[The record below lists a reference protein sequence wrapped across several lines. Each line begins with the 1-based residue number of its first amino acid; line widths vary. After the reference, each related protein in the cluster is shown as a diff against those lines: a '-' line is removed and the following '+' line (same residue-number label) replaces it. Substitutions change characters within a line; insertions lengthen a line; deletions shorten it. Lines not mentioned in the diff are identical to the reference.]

1 MEEEIRMRRLRMRPL
16 IVIAIISMMAVA
28 VIAAVNIKRVTFTDN
43 GTTLTTCGTL
53 TGLGNQDVTITVNTQ
68 GIASTVCT
76 NRGGNNPPGQQVP
89 VSPLGSVTIPATEI
103 KNGNVRF
110 CVTTVAPRVTAEQ
123 AGCPSPFTASVTDV
137 RFTSATVTAKQGG
150 QVVLQQTFSVPQ

>member
-1 MEEEIRMRRLRMRPL
+1 MRRWKVKPFVVITL
-16 IVIAIISMMAVA
+16 IMTVAIVA
-28 VIAAVNIKRVTFTDN
+28 IAAVNIKRVEFADN

-110 CVTTVAPRVTAEQ
+110 CVTTVAPKVTAEQ
-123 AGCPSPFTASVTDV
+123 AGCPSPFTAKVTDV

>member
-1 MEEEIRMRRLRMRPL
+1 MRRWKVRPFV
-16 IVIAIISMMAVA
+16 VIALIMTVA
-28 VIAAVNIKRVTFTDN
+28 IVAIAAVNIKRLEFTDN

-110 CVTTVAPRVTAEQ
+110 CVTTKAPTVTAEQ
-123 AGCPSPFTASVTDV
+123 AGCPSPFTAKVTDV

>member
-1 MEEEIRMRRLRMRPL
+1 MKRFRVRPL
-16 IVIAIISMMAVA
+16 AVAAIITTMAVVA
-28 VIAAVNIKRVTFTDN
+28 IAAVNIKRTSFTDN
-43 GTTLTTCGTL
+43 GTTLTTCATL
-53 TGLGNQDVTITVNTQ
+53 TGLGNQDVTISVSAQ

-89 VSPLGSVTIPATEI
+89 VSPLGTVTIPATEV

-110 CVTTVAPRVTAEQ
+110 CVTTVAPMVTAEQ

-137 RFTSATVTAKQGG
+137 QFTSATVTARQGG
-150 QVVLQQTFSVPQ
+150 RVVLQQTFSVPQ

>member
-1 MEEEIRMRRLRMRPL
+1 MRRRLVSRPIL
-16 IVIAIISMMAVA
+16 VTVAISMMAVM
-28 VIAAVNIKRVTFTDN
+28 VVAAVNVKRLTFKDN

-53 TGLGNQDVTITVNTQ
+53 TGLGNQDVTITINTQ

-89 VSPLGSVTIPATEI
+89 VSPLGSVTIPSTEI
-103 KNGNVRF
+103 KNGNVSF
-110 CVTTVAPRVTAEQ
+110 CITTIAPKVTAEQ

-137 RFTSATVTAKQGG
+137 QFTSATVTAKQGG
-150 QVVLQQTFSVPQ
+150 KVVLQQTFTVPQ

>member
-1 MEEEIRMRRLRMRPL
+1 MKRFRVRPL
-16 IVIAIISMMAVA
+16 ALAAIITTMAVVA
-28 VIAAVNIKRVTFTDN
+28 IAAVNIKNTTFKDN
-43 GTTLTTCGTL
+43 GTTLTTCATL
-53 TGLGNQDVTITVNTQ
+53 TGLGNQDVTISVSAQ

-89 VSPLGSVTIPATEI
+89 VSPLGTVTIPATEV

-137 RFTSATVTAKQGG
+137 QFTSATITARQGG
-150 QVVLQQTFSVPQ
+150 RVVLQKTFTVPQ

>member
-1 MEEEIRMRRLRMRPL
+1 MRRLRVRPFA
-16 IVIAIISMMAVA
+16 VIAIISLMAVVA
-28 VIAAVNIKRVTFTDN
+28 IAAVNIKRTTFTDN
-43 GTTLTTCGTL
+43 GTTLTTCATL
-53 TGLGNQDVTITVNTQ
+53 TGLGNQDVTITVTAQ

-103 KNGNVRF
+103 KNGNVHF
-110 CVTTVAPRVTAEQ
+110 CVTTVAPRVTAAQ
-123 AGCPSPFTASVTDV
+123 AGCPSPFTATVTDV
-137 RFTSATVTAKQGG
+137 QFTSATVTAKQSG

>member
-1 MEEEIRMRRLRMRPL
+1 MKRFSLRTAAIL
-16 IVIAIISMMAVA
+16 AIVSTMAVM
-28 VIAAVNIKRVTFTDN
+28 VIAAVNIKRVEFTDN
-43 GTTLTTCGTL
+43 GTTLTTCATL
-53 TGLGNQDVTITVNTQ
+53 TGLGNQDVTITVNAQ

-110 CVTTVAPRVTAEQ
+110 CVTTVAPKVTAQQ
-123 AGCPSPFTASVTDV
+123 AGCPSPFTATVTDV
-137 RFTSATVTAKQGG
+137 KFTSATVTAKQGG
-150 QVVLQQTFSVPQ
+150 QVVLQQTFNVPQ

>member
-1 MEEEIRMRRLRMRPL
+1 MKRFKVRPL
-16 IVIAIISMMAVA
+16 ALAAIITTMAVVA
-28 VIAAVNIKRVTFTDN
+28 IAAVNIKRVIFKDN

-53 TGLGNQDVTITVNTQ
+53 TGLGNQDVTITITTQ

-103 KNGNVRF
+103 KNGNVSF
-110 CVTTVAPRVTAEQ
+110 CVTTIAPRVTAEQ

-137 RFTSATVTAKQGG
+137 QFTSATVTAKQGG
-150 QVVLQQTFSVPQ
+150 KVVLQQTFTVPQ